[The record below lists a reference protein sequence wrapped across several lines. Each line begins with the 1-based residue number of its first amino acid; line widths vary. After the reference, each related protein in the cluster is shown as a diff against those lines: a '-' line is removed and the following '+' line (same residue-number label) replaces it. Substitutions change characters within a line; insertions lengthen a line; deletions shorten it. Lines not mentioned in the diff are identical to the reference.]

1 MNRAALFLS
10 PGFLLGLIVLVANDF
25 LFKAAFH
32 NVVTGKLSDFAGL
45 WAFGIFLVAL
55 SPKFPRTMLLVSGAI
70 FLFWKS
76 SYSQPLIDIWNTSGL
91 PRIGRVIDATDY
103 IAIIVLP
110 CALPYIKYRFT
121 LGNTPVTFIRK
132 IASFAAIVFSL
143 VFFTATQFVGD
154 HVCCGGDY
162 RFKMTKGEFLKK
174 LNLTEITDIRY
185 VEKMSNS
192 EEGDWYSFYLKEK
205 FCGRSVH
212 VNLHIKEHGNETQV
226 SIAYIL
232 YNCKE
237 PNDTFIQQRFEREI
251 IDKIK
256 SVT

>member
-1 MNRAALFLS
+1 MNRTALFLS
-10 PGFLLGLIVLVANDF
+10 PGFLLGLTALAVNDF
-25 LFKAAFH
+25 LFKPAFH

-55 SPKFPRTMLLVSGAI
+55 IPKYPRTMLLISGAI

-76 SYSQPLIDIWNTSGL
+76 SYSQSLIDIWNTGSL

-110 CALPYIKYRFT
+110 CALSYIKYRLAFGNAPLT
-121 LGNTPVTFIRK
+121 LVRK
-132 IASFAAIVFSL
+132 FASFAAIIFSL

-154 HVCCGGDY
+154 HVCCSGDY
-162 RFKMTKGEFLKK
+162 RFKMTKDEFLKK
-174 LNLTEITDIRY
+174 LSLTEITDIRH
-185 VEKMSNS
+185 VEKMSNR

-205 FCGRSVH
+205 YCGRLLQ
-212 VNLHIKEHGNETQV
+212 VNLHIKAQDNETQV

-237 PNDTFIQQRFEREI
+237 PNDTYIQQKFEQEI
-251 IDKIK
+251 VAKIK
-256 SVT
+256 PVT